1 MRLLIAL
8 TAFLLVV
15 SVGANAA
22 DDKHVASRTKL
33 ATEIHQKVD
42 VRERLFKAMDVLTQF
57 MTPTEKASFWTKMKV
72 AMPAEKVNAV
82 SIKAMADT
90 YTEDELKAM
99 LAFYS
104 SPAGKS
110 AESKRSEYEKRVGPE
125 FTKLLDQAV
134 ISTGVFAQPP
144 MQSLNPKA
152 AQ

>member
-1 MRLLIAL
+1 MRSFIAL
-8 TAFLLVV
+8 TLVLTLFTLPAMADK
-15 SVGANAA
+15 GAEA
-22 DDKHVASRTKL
+22 RLKL

-82 SIKAMADT
+82 SIQAMADT

-99 LAFYS
+99 LSFYS
-104 SPAGKS
+104 SPAGQS
-110 AESKRSEYEKRVGPE
+110 AEAKRSAYEKRVGPE

-144 MQSLNPKA
+144 TQSLTPKA
-152 AQ
+152 Q